1 MKDFTIV
8 IPVYNEEELIVRNTE
23 RLIKYLEK
31 TGKKFEIILVD
42 NGSIDRTPELGRELE
57 KKYTGI
63 FKILFIREMG
73 QVGFAFR
80 KGVKGS
86 SSNKI
91 VSLDMDL
98 SIDMNFIPKCVDLL
112 DKNSIVI
119 GAKKAGKQKRQWYR
133 IFASNIFIWLVK
145 ALLGLE
151 YEDYSMAAKGFKKKD
166 IIKYLKYI
174 DKGSAYVFEL
184 VYWLKKTNKK
194 IVQTP
199 TSCNDI
205 RKSKFNIIDESLYRF
220 RNLVTLLLFKKIK

>member
-23 RLIKYLEK
+23 KLIKYLEK
-31 TGKKFEIILVD
+31 TGKNFEIILVD

-73 QVGFAFR
+73 HVGFAFR
-80 KGVKGS
+80 KGVKNS

-91 VSLDMDL
+91 ISLDMDL
-98 SIDMNFIPKCVDLL
+98 SIDMNFVPKCLSLL
-112 DKNSIVI
+112 DENSIVI
-119 GAKKAGKQKRQWYR
+119 GAKKVGKQKRQWYR

-145 ALLGLE
+145 VLLGLE

-166 IIKYLKYI
+166 VMKYLKYI

-184 VYWLKKTNKK
+184 VYW
-194 IVQTP
+194 
-199 TSCNDI
+199 
-205 RKSKFNIIDESLYRF
+205 F
-220 RNLVTLLLFKKIK
+220 